1 MSGDGERSSDDPGG
15 PNVITS
21 VLEEA
26 GRLSENS
33 RHLALKMAEGTA
45 RIVKLEEVRDGAFH
59 RAATKTQPCTHLDVS
74 LTRFRLPTS
83 RTVREC
89 ICVVCP

>member
-21 VLEEA
+21 VLGEEGWLA
-26 GRLSENS
+26 ENS

-45 RIVKLEEVRDGAFH
+45 SIAGSWK
-59 RAATKTQPCTHLDVS
+59 S
-74 LTRFRLPTS
+74 
-83 RTVREC
+83 
-89 ICVVCP
+89 